1 MNGTTIGLFFI
12 GVLCIFMIA
21 IFVAVGVDI
30 INQVKYE
37 KENVIK
43 VQDLIDFDEEVNW
56 IMNYQGTLD
65 FEDLTFMQC
74 MQCVIREDNMN
85 SENNYRF
92 KIVHDKSAS
101 VTISTK
107 FVTLTIYDNMNREE
121 RCFRIKL
128 SDSPS
133 EQAIHIKTDHDYVED
148 LICIRDII
156 HRVDK
161 VYDKY
166 IKIVV

>member
-1 MNGTTIGLFFI
+1 MCRTPIPSSQI
-12 GVLCIFMIA
+12 VRR
-21 IFVAVGVDI
+21 
-30 INQVKYE
+30 
-37 KENVIK
+37 
-43 VQDLIDFDEEVNW
+43 
-56 IMNYQGTLD
+56 TL
-65 FEDLTFMQC
+65 Q
-74 MQCVIREDNMN
+74 
-85 SENNYRF
+85 
-92 KIVHDKSAS
+92 
-101 VTISTK
+101 STK

-128 SDSPS
+128 SDPPS

-161 VYDKY
+161 IYDKY

>member
-1 MNGTTIGLFFI
+1 MNETTVGLFFI

-21 IFVAVGVDI
+21 IFAAIGMDI
-30 INQVKYE
+30 IKQAKYE

-74 MQCVIREDNMN
+74 IREDKMI
-85 SENNYRF
+85 SENNCTF
-92 KIVHDKSAS
+92 KIVHNKSAS
-101 VTISTK
+101 ITVSTK
-107 FVTLTIYDNMNREE
+107 FVTLSIYDNMDREE
-121 RCFRIKL
+121 RYFRIKL
-128 SDSPS
+128 SDAPS
-133 EQAIHIKTDHDYVED
+133 EQAIHIKTDHDHVED

-156 HRVDK
+156 RRVDK

>member
-1 MNGTTIGLFFI
+1 MSETIVGLIFVGALGILMLIAFIAI
-12 GVLCIFMIA
+12 GVNA
-21 IFVAVGVDI
+21 IKQI
-30 INQVKYE
+30 KYE
-37 KENVIK
+37 KENIIK

-74 MQCVIREDNMN
+74 VREDKMI
-85 SENNYRF
+85 SENNCTF
-92 KIVHDKSAS
+92 KIVHNKSAS
-101 VTISTK
+101 VTVSTK
-107 FVTLTIYDNMNREE
+107 FVTLSIYDTMDREE
-121 RCFRIKL
+121 RYFRIKL
-128 SDSPS
+128 SDAPS
-133 EQAIHIKTDHDYVED
+133 EQAIHIKIDHDHVED

-166 IKIVV
+166 IKIIV